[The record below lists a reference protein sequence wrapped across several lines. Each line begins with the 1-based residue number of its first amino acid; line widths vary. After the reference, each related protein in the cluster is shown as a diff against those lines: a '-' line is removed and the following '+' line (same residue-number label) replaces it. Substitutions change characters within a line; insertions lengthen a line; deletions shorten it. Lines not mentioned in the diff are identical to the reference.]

1 MKPSLR
7 MTMPVFK
14 GKVKWKDTEKV
25 AGDFLIHHHHCH
37 SVRRGES
44 SRGFFALVSIVQ
56 SRCQFSWLWG
66 WAFFKTWP
74 LVNLR
79 NRLTKGKRAWDIS
92 HQSIN
97 GIQ

>member
-1 MKPSLR
+1 

-14 GKVKWKDTEKV
+14 GKVKWKDTKKV

-56 SRCQFSWLWG
+56 VDVNSRGCGGGRF
-66 WAFFKTWP
+66 
-74 LVNLR
+74 LR
-79 NRLTKGKRAWDIS
+79 HGPSRT
-92 HQSIN
+92 
-97 GIQ
+97 